1 MTTGT
6 VKWFN
11 ATKGFGF
18 IEPENGGSD
27 VFVHISAVEQAGLS
41 SLQDGQ
47 PIRYEVEA
55 DRRTGKQSATN
66 LEVLGEGQAAPRAPR
81 AREPFKPAGGGF
93 GGGGGGDRISQ
104 GAGAGVVKW
113 FNRTKGFG
121 FITPDGGG
129 EDLFVH
135 GTAVELAGLRN
146 LEEGQPIAYDVE
158 LDRRK
163 GKTSAVNLRITGDA
177 PHR

>member
-1 MTTGT
+1 MATGT

-41 SLQDGQ
+41 ELSDGQ

-66 LEVLGEGQAAPRAPR
+66 LQVLGEGQAPARAAQRPRESFRPS
-81 AREPFKPAGGGF
+81 GGGA
-93 GGGGGGDRISQ
+93 GDRVSQ
-104 GAGAGVVKW
+104 GEGSGIVKW

-121 FITPDGGG
+121 FITPNGGG

-135 GTAVELAGLRN
+135 GTAVEQSGLRG
-146 LEEGQPIAYDVE
+146 LEEGQAVAYDVE
-158 LDRRK
+158 LDKRK
-163 GKTSAVNLRITGDA
+163 GKTSAVNLRVTGEGA
-177 PHR
+177 PRR